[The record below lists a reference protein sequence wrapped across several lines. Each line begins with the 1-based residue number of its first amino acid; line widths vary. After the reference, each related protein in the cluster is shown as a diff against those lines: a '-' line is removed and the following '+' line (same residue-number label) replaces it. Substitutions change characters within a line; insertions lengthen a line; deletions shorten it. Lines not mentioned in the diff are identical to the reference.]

1 MAMGQTYEFASGAAL
16 YYTKSYIEECSAYD
30 ESYLLW
36 EDGPFLAR
44 ATRNGVQVEMA
55 YDIISILYRD
65 GGISDFFLKKNYFC
79 ENLKYIRIIVGLTLK
94 NFWHIRHDLLNMN

>member
-65 GGISDFFLKKNYFC
+65 GGISSAKNLIQ
-79 ENLKYIRIIVGLTLK
+79 NLKYIRIIVGLTLK